1 MKKLFKIVFVVCM
14 VGTIIVSIAYISKV
28 KTIKKNEMEII
39 KLQHEIDSLK
49 NQIIFR
55 DLYYDRVRLLVN

>member
-1 MKKLFKIVFVVCM
+1 M

-28 KTIKKNEMEII
+28 KTIKKIEKEKIQ
-39 KLQHEIDSLK
+39 LQQKIDSL
-49 NQIIFR
+49 NHQIIVR